1 MSKVIL
7 DACCGPKMFWFDKHN
22 QNVEFVDIREMDTQ
36 VIWTSRDGKEE
47 RRCSVEPTTIADF
60 TKLPFPDNSFYHV
73 VFDPPHLTRLGET
86 SWLAKKYGILPA
98 DPAEWQPLI
107 KSGFD
112 ECMRVLKPYG
122 TLIFKW
128 SEIDIKVSA
137 ILNLIGETPMYGH
150 RSGKQSTTHWLAFMK
165 LPKDGID

>member
-7 DACCGPKMFWFDKHN
+7 DACCGSKMFWFDKN
-22 QNVEFVDIREMDTQ
+22 NPNVEFVDVREMDTQ

-47 RRCSVEPTTIADF
+47 RSCSVKPTTVADF
-60 TKLPFPDNSFYHV
+60 TKLPFSDNSFYHV

-86 SWLAKKYGILPA
+86 SWLAKKYGMLPS
-98 DPAEWQPLI
+98 DPAEWKPLI
-107 KSGFD
+107 KDGFD

-128 SEIDIKVSA
+128 SEIDIKLSD
-137 ILNLIGETPMYGH
+137 ILETINEIPMYGH
-150 RSGKQSTTHWLAFMK
+150 RSGKQNKTHWLAFMK
-165 LPKDGID
+165 LPSENML